1 MTDDLYGRLLRAMGQ
16 HYSVQAEHRRQLAR
30 EALEY
35 AAGVLGEDV
44 RGELEALLMKER
56 KR

>member
-1 MTDDLYGRLLRAMGQ
+1 MTDDAYGRLLRAMAQ

-35 AAGVLGEDV
+35 AAGVLGGDV
-44 RGELEALLMKER
+44 RDELDAILTKEK